1 MQIHGNSQ
9 KLLSAATCKL
19 CTLFAHG
26 RLAPVNWIAPDER
39 ESRWVLVRQGNI
51 PEIICAKLFILLI
64 GRTETSFTFYL
75 VSPLLEASS

>member
-1 MQIHGNSQ
+1 M
-9 KLLSAATCKL
+9 
-19 CTLFAHG
+19 
-26 RLAPVNWIAPDER
+26 NWIAPDER